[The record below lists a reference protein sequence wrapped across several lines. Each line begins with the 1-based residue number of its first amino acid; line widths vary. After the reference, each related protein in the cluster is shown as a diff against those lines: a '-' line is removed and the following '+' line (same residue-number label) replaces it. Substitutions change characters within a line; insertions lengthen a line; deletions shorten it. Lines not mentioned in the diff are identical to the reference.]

1 MKSKRFLA
9 ALLAAAA
16 LLAGCSDDEVGD
28 VSLGM
33 FTLKDKPM
41 FTNTITQQF

>member
-1 MKSKRFLA
+1 MKLKLLTAVFA
-9 ALLAAAA
+9 TTALLS
-16 LLAGCSDDEVGD
+16 GCGGNEVGD
-28 VSLGM
+28 VGLGW